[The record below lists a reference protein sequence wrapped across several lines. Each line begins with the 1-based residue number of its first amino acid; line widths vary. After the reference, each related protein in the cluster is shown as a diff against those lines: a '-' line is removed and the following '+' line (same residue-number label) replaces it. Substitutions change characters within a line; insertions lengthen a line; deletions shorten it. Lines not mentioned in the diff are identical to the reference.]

1 MEKQEKYL
9 YAPNLIAICIDHKSE
24 ADYEGKLWEEYDEDP
39 KEFRSILEI
48 FRIIEDF
55 LDELDFPQRS
65 TVPRSFQKKGLLT
78 GTQDKH
84 KERAKKM
91 GNLEDKNGEE
101 GTFIVQIKY
110 RQNATWQGQVVWAEQ
125 NKKEYFRSALELL
138 RLIDGAMSGG
148 EKGFE
153 AEGRAIGAG
162 ENSPAQNPEEGK
174 KEAGEQA

>member
-1 MEKQEKYL
+1 MEKKEIYL
-9 YAPNLIAICIDHKSE
+9 YAPNLIAICIDRKSH
-24 ADYEGKLWEEYDEDP
+24 ADYEGKLWNEYSESP
-39 KEFRSILEI
+39 QEFHSILEI
-48 FRIIEDF
+48 FRMIEDF

-65 TVPRSFQKKGLLT
+65 TVPRSFAGRALREE
-78 GTQDKH
+78 TQDKR
-84 KERAKKM
+84 KGKTKKM

-153 AEGRAIGAG
+153 AEGEAISGNLSPDQPGESGEAAGAD
-162 ENSPAQNPEEGK
+162 A
-174 KEAGEQA
+174 